1 MISNLP
7 TLLGQQ
13 DFNAEH
19 SDMLAAARDGRTVDP
34 KAREVSL
41 VSGQGQAVIATD
53 GPVIVY
59 TPNLV
64 WVPKNDFDAQLRQR
78 TAAARMDYAKQA
90 QEERR
95 RQSDFVLWCR
105 CNGRDTESAA
115 ARRDYDREAAIEGQS
130 LPNVSVTQAI
140 NAALA
145 DFRERD
151 RQRIS
156 QARMKAWRFP
166 ATLCTDSF

>member
-13 DFNAEH
+13 DFHAEH

-53 GPVIVY
+53 GPVVRPPPGE
-59 TPNLV
+59 T
-64 WVPKNDFDAQLRQR
+64 FDRV
-78 TAAARMDYAKQA
+78 QA

-95 RQSDFVLWCR
+95 RQISRLRKKEEDAVEANRLLYTRPQLRGIVDPKAPLQAQESSWARHIREAMIEREAKARLEFEALR
-105 CNGRDTESAA
+105 MAGLSARDTGIATAA
-115 ARRDYDREAAIEGQS
+115 D
-130 LPNVSVTQAI
+130 
-140 NAALA
+140 
-145 DFRERD
+145 
-151 RQRIS
+151 
-156 QARMKAWRFP
+156 
-166 ATLCTDSF
+166 